1 VTPKAEL
8 EAVADQEIADVSC
21 PEGMRE
27 VAHSAIVRALE
38 YRQLL
43 LDAHQQLLD
52 RDAELALVA
61 PLVQEP
67 QMRKLADEL
76 AECRRRI
83 DELESTVHERTDW
96 AQRLD
101 RELSERTDWAQRLD
115 RELSERTDWAQ
126 RLDRELSERTDWAQR
141 LDLDLTERNE
151 LIDQLQRMVEQRTEW
166 AEMLQQELAERRTRW
181 LPTYIRDAL
190 LRLRTARGR
199 REIRRV

>member
-126 RLDRELSERTDWAQR
+126 RLD
-141 LDLDLTERNE
+141 LDLTERNE

>member
-1 VTPKAEL
+1 
-8 EAVADQEIADVSC
+8 
-21 PEGMRE
+21 MRE

-61 PLVQEP
+61 PLIQDP

-101 RELSERTDWAQRLD
+101 RELN
-115 RELSERTDWAQ
+115 
-126 RLDRELSERTDWAQR
+126 ERTDWAQR

-190 LRLRTARGR
+190 LRLRTAWGR

>member
-1 VTPKAEL
+1 MTPKDEL

-61 PLVQEP
+61 PLIQDP

-101 RELSERTDWAQRLD
+101 RELN
-115 RELSERTDWAQ
+115 
-126 RLDRELSERTDWAQR
+126 ERTDWAQR

-190 LRLRTARGR
+190 LRLRTAWGR